1 MKEENFIP
9 VGVARERLGLSPRE
23 MLMLLEAD
31 ALHYFQDPFDKT
43 IRWVHID
50 AIRDAEEHLTKYR
63 QEEKERLARF
73 SSPSENES
81 REVSFFTISD
91 TDLLTLLLASI
102 SYFDAERDI
111 YFRAGDE
118 RDNILKFGAAAVKI
132 YERLEEGTKA
142 GHTISEIVDELYE
155 KRPDR
160 EARDKVFLYLIDTA
174 RQKKKQS

>member
-23 MLMLLEAD
+23 MLMLLEAN
-31 ALHYFQDPFDKT
+31 ALLYFKDPFDKT

-50 AIRDAEEHLTKYR
+50 AVKDAEEHLTRYR
-63 QEEKERLARF
+63 QEEKERLTQY

-91 TDLLTLLLASI
+91 SDLLTLLLASI

-118 RDNILKFGAAAVKI
+118 RDNIQKFAAAAVKI
-132 YERLEEGTKA
+132 YERLEEGIKA
-142 GHTISEIVDELYE
+142 GRTVSEIVDELYE

-160 EARDKVFLYLIDTA
+160 EARDKVFLYLMDKT
-174 RQKKKQS
+174 RQNKHS